1 MVVNMIVK
9 IIGAWTCIGT
19 IILLYNIIK
28 LIRLILF
35 NYLISIALG
44 VGMRMRYYIIRVVF
58 FMELTGWYL
67 TELIK
72 RGTN

>member
-1 MVVNMIVK
+1 MIVK

>member
-1 MVVNMIVK
+1 MVVNLIVK

-19 IILLYNIIK
+19 IILLYNIVK

-44 VGMRMRYYIIRVVF
+44 VGMRMHYYIMRVIF
-58 FMELTGWYL
+58 FVALTGWYL
-67 TELIK
+67 AELIK
-72 RGTN
+72 RGIN